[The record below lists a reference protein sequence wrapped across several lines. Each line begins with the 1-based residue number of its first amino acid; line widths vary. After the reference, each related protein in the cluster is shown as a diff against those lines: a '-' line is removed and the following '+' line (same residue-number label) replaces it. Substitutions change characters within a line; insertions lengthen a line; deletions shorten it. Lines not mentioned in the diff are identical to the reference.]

1 MNYHEY
7 LLINYQSVCVL
18 WWAIQQAYQ
27 SEDQSQLL
35 FPNMSS
41 EHQSQ
46 LLFPNMSSEHQSQ
59 LLFSNMS
66 SHMEV
71 YRNNAEQCAATCSTS
86 RFNWRD

>member
-7 LLINYQSVCVL
+7 LLINYQSVL

-46 LLFPNMSSEHQSQ
+46 LLFPNMSSR
-59 LLFSNMS
+59 
-66 SHMEV
+66 MEV
-71 YRNNAEQCAATCSTS
+71 YRNNAAQYADTCSTS